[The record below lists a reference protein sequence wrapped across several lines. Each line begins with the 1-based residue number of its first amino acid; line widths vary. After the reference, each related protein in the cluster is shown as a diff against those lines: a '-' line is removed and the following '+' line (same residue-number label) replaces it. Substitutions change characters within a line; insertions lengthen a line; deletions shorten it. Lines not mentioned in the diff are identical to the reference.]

1 MANTTIVPFGP
12 QHPVLPEPIHLDLE
26 LDDERVLQA
35 LPSVG
40 YVHRG
45 LELLAERHDFLEMA
59 QVAERICGICSF
71 IHSQGY
77 CQGVEHLMGIEI
89 PPRATYL
96 RTMWAEISRIQSH
109 LLWLG
114 LSADA
119 LGFESLFQH
128 SWRIRE
134 QLVDII
140 EETAGGRVIFGA
152 CKVGGVRKD
161 IDADTLSRVTQRMR
175 AIEAEYDEIAR
186 VFTQDLTVKKRTVG
200 IGVMPGDQAY
210 GLGAVGP
217 VLRGSGIASDTR
229 ERGYAAYAELDF
241 EPVVEQAGDCYA
253 RCLVRVREVS
263 QSFDLIQ
270 QCLARL
276 PAGEIEVS
284 VKGKRPEGEAMFR
297 LEQPRGEVCYY
308 IKANGKKQLDRFRV
322 RTPTFAN
329 IAPLVQMLKG
339 CEMADVPVI
348 VLTIDPCVS
357 CNER

>member
-1 MANTTIVPFGP
+1 MADTTIVPFGP

-26 LDDERVLQA
+26 LDDERVVQA
-35 LPSVG
+35 LPSIG

-77 CQGVEHLMGIEI
+77 CQGVETLMGLEL
-89 PPRATYL
+89 PPRAVYL
-96 RTMWAEISRIQSH
+96 RTFWGEVSRIQSH

-119 LGFESLFQH
+119 FGFESLFQH

-134 QLVDII
+134 GLVDII
-140 EETAGGRVIFGA
+140 EETTGGRVIFGT
-152 CKVGGVRKD
+152 CKVGGIRKD
-161 IDADTLSRVTQRMR
+161 VDDETLGRVRQRIR
-175 AIEAEYDEIAR
+175 EIESDYDEVAGIFR
-186 VFTQDLTVKKRTVG
+186 RDLTVKQRTVG
-200 IGVMPGDQAY
+200 IGVLSAEDAY
-210 GLGAVGP
+210 ALGAVGP
-217 VLRGSGIASDTR
+217 VLRGSGVARDTR
-229 ERGYAAYAELDF
+229 QLGYAAYGELDW

-253 RCLVRVREVS
+253 RCEVRLREIS
-263 QSFDLIQ
+263 QSFDLIA
-270 QCLARL
+270 QCLDRM
-276 PAGEIEVS
+276 PQGEIDVS
-284 VKGKRPEGEAMFR
+284 VKGKRPSGELMSR

-308 IKANGKKQLDRFRV
+308 MQADGKKNLGRFRV

-329 IAPLVQMLKG
+329 IAPLVHMLKG
-339 CEMADVPVI
+339 CELADVPVI